1 MNRRDFIGTS
11 LAAGVGALE
20 MGAGVG
26 HAQTPAGAQQYYELR
41 RYELRVGKMTDRMH
55 DYLRNAAIPAFRRA
69 GTGPVGAFTPRF
81 GPDSPSVFL
90 LIPFNSIQDFAA
102 LGERLAKDSEY
113 QKAAATQ
120 VELPAT
126 DPPYV
131 RIESQLSVAAPFMSK
146 LEVPAAAAGNKPRIF
161 ELRTYEAHSA
171 RARRAKLEMFGPLG
185 ELAIFRRTGLTPVF
199 FANNLIGRRL
209 PSFTYMLVFDDM
221 DAREKNWTTFI
232 DDPEWKTLR
241 AKPGYTDPEIVS
253 NINAQ
258 VLGPTAYSQI

>member
-20 MGAGVG
+20 AGAGM
-26 HAQTPAGAQQYYELR
+26 AQAQQPAARQYYELR
-41 RYELRVGKMTDRMH
+41 RYELRVGPMADRLQN
-55 DYLRNAAIPAFRRA
+55 YLRNAAIPAFRRA

-90 LIPFNSIQDFAA
+90 LVPFNSIQDFAT
-102 LGERLAKDSEY
+102 LGERLSQDTAY
-113 QKAAATQ
+113 QEAAAEMLK
-120 VELPAT
+120 VPAT

-131 RIESQLSVAAPFMSK
+131 RIESQLMVAATFMPQ
-146 LEVPAAAAGNKPRIF
+146 LEVPAGASGNKPRLF
-161 ELRTYEAHSA
+161 ELRTYEAHNS
-171 RARRAKLEMFGPLG
+171 RAKRAKLEMFGPLG
-185 ELAIFRRTGLTPVF
+185 ELAIFRRTGLAPVF
-199 FANNLIGRRL
+199 FADNLIGRRL
-209 PSFTYMLVFDDM
+209 PSFTYMLVFDDLA
-221 DAREKNWTTFI
+221 AREKNWATFI

-258 VLGPTAYSQI
+258 LLGPTGYSQI